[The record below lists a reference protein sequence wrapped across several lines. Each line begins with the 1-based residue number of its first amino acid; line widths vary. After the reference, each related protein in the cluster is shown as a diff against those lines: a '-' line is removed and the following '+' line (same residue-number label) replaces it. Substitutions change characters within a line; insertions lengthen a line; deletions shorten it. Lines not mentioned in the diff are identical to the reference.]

1 MRGINK
7 NIIFNL
13 HYNMSFDYNV
23 HNYTIDELKSI
34 FELKN
39 IYAISDLQQKETLLR
54 KNLLKDVSVKP
65 DIRNKIITFI
75 ESARRKL
82 EENIQ
87 MSSSS
92 TLFLEKLSDTYD
104 NVYNLDMNLES
115 SKVVEAGDTTV
126 ITRPVTPYINAQASD
141 FFQGR
146 INPLNRRFL
155 NQNINIDTRFRDNY
169 YNTLSTDFLLDLPIK
184 LTKVISLQ
192 LSAIELTNTFYVIS
206 SALKNNFF
214 QIILQNTQ
222 QELFISIPDGNY
234 DFTSLTNYINNIL
247 LDSANAAFNNI
258 QMYVD
263 SSCSGKTF
271 FYTTESDNPFS
282 INFLVDEYGNE
293 DKITPLPLK
302 FGWLL
307 GFRKGYYEDY
317 SFSKQTTD
325 CSNLNKYINNTIPS
339 INDKGLPIY
348 TVEPYLY
355 FSEGMF
361 NLSGPHYVY
370 MVIDDFNNSV
380 NDGFIS
386 AYTSSIMNKNVIARI
401 SNPEQT
407 FNVNLQNN
415 LKLITTTRE
424 YFGPVDIQKMRI
436 QILDEYGRILNLNN
450 MDYSFCLSFQVVYDL

>member
-1 MRGINK
+1 
-7 NIIFNL
+7 
-13 HYNMSFDYNV
+13 
-23 HNYTIDELKSI
+23 
-34 FELKN
+34 
-39 IYAISDLQQKETLLR
+39 
-54 KNLLKDVSVKP
+54 
-65 DIRNKIITFI
+65 
-75 ESARRKL
+75 
-82 EENIQ
+82 
-87 MSSSS
+87 
-92 TLFLEKLSDTYD
+92 
-104 NVYNLDMNLES
+104 
-115 SKVVEAGDTTV
+115 
-126 ITRPVTPYINAQASD
+126 
-141 FFQGR
+141 
-146 INPLNRRFL
+146 L

-184 LTKVISLQ
+184 LTNVISLQ
-192 LSAIELTNTFYVIS
+192 LSAIELTNTFYIIS
-206 SALKNNFF
+206 SALKNKFF

-247 LDSANAAFNNI
+247 LDSVNAPFNNI

-271 FYTTESDNPFS
+271 FYTTESENPFS